1 MSINSPVRS
10 EWTVRSL
17 LLFSLA
23 AVGCGTSNP
32 APVPAPAPE
41 EPVVVSADHLRQL
54 LFAFADDS
62 MQGRE
67 AGEQGNYMGTTF
79 LASQA
84 RLYGL
89 EPAGEDGTY
98 FQTIP
103 LRVRK
108 VFVNVSV
115 AGEDLQLGT
124 DILPIPPIQSIPAG
138 MAGAVDG
145 VSVVYGGQ
153 AGGAD
158 EIAADQGL
166 GKVVVLA
173 AAAGPNGPAFS
184 VARPS
189 LQKFAKAAAIVIVN
203 LDYAPPGVVGFLTS
217 SRPYLADDDSDAET
231 HPLLMVVT
239 GRVGELLMGGSLD
252 SIQPGAEGRPLHGS
266 FGFTEEE
273 PNAPARN
280 VVAVLRGNDPALSSE
295 YVAVSAHNDH
305 VGMTSSAV
313 DHDSLRA
320 YLEVVR
326 PGGAD
331 DPRRDATVEEQE
343 QIQEILSALR
353 QRRAA
358 RGDSI
363 QNGADDD
370 GSGSMAVLEV
380 ARAMAAAPE
389 RPRRSIL
396 FVWHTAEELGM
407 VGARYYTD
415 HPTVSRDAIV
425 ADINADMIGRG
436 RANDVEG
443 GGPGYLQLI
452 GSRRLSTELGD
463 MVEAV
468 NTDENHGFT
477 FDYTYDADGHP
488 DNYYCRSDHYM
499 YARYGIPV
507 VFMSTGGHRDY
518 HQLTDEPQYIDY
530 DKLAQVAGFMQALAM
545 RVANLDHRVVV
556 DKPVPDI
563 NAPCRQ

>member
-1 MSINSPVRS
+1 MSITLPGRS
-10 EWTVRSL
+10 EWSIRYL
-17 LLFSLA
+17 LLVSLA
-23 AVGCGTSNP
+23 AVGCTTSRP
-32 APVPAPAPE
+32 AATPAPE
-41 EPVVVSADHLRQL
+41 ESVAVSADHLRQL

-62 MQGRE
+62 MQGRK

-84 RLYGL
+84 QLYGL
-89 EPAGEDGTY
+89 EPAGDSGTY

-108 VFVNVSV
+108 VFAEVSLE
-115 AGEDLQLGT
+115 GEDLQLGT
-124 DILPIPPIQSIPAG
+124 DILPIPPIQGLPVGIAGTIDGIP
-138 MAGAVDG
+138 
-145 VSVVYGGQ
+145 VVYGGQ

-158 EIAADQGL
+158 EIAGDLGV

-184 VARPS
+184 VALTS
-189 LQKFAKAAAIVIVN
+189 LQKFAGATAIVIVN
-203 LDYAPPGVVGFLTS
+203 LDYAPAGVVGFLTAS
-217 SRPYLADDDSDAET
+217 TTYLADDDSDPES

-239 GRVGELLMGGSLD
+239 DRVGERLMGGPLD
-252 SIQPGAEGRPLHGS
+252 SIEPGADGQPLGGS
-266 FGFTEEE
+266 FGFAEEE
-273 PNAPARN
+273 PAAPARN
-280 VVAVLRGNDPALSSE
+280 VVAVVRGRDPALSSE
-295 YVAVSAHNDH
+295 YVVVSAHNDH
-305 VGMTSSAV
+305 VGLSSSAV

-320 YLEVVR
+320 FLEVVR

-331 DPRRDATVEEQE
+331 DPQREATAEEQE
-343 QIQEILSALR
+343 QIQKILDGLR
-353 QRRAA
+353 QQRGARA
-358 RGDSI
+358 DSI
-363 QNGADDD
+363 RNGADDD
-370 GSGSMAVLEV
+370 GSGSVAILEV

-389 RPRRSIL
+389 KPRRSTL
-396 FVWHTAEELGM
+396 FVWHTGEELGLF
-407 VGARYYTD
+407 GAQYFTD
-415 HPTVSRDAIV
+415 NPTVPRDAIV

-436 RANDVEG
+436 RADDVEG

-463 MVEAV
+463 LVETV
-468 NTDENHGFT
+468 NIEENFGFT
-477 FDYTYDADGHP
+477 FDYAFDADGHP
-488 DNYYCRSDHYM
+488 QNYYCRSDHYM
-499 YARYGIPV
+499 YARYGIPI

-530 DKLAQVAGFMQALAM
+530 DKLARVAGFIQALAV

>member
-1 MSINSPVRS
+1 MSINLPVRS
-10 EWTVRSL
+10 EWSVRSL
-17 LLFSLA
+17 LLFSFV
-23 AVGCGTSNP
+23 AVGCGTSSP
-32 APVPAPAPE
+32 APAPAPAPE
-41 EPVVVSADHLRQL
+41 KPVVVNADHLRQL

-89 EPAGEDGTY
+89 EPAGENGTY

-108 VFVNVSV
+108 VFANVSLD
-115 AGEDLQLGT
+115 GEDLQLGT
-124 DILPIPPIQSIPAG
+124 DILLIPPIQGIPVGIAG
-138 MAGAVDG
+138 EVDG
-145 VSVVYGGQ
+145 IPVVYGGQ
-153 AGGAD
+153 AGGVD
-158 EIAADQGL
+158 EIAGDQGA

-173 AAAGPNGPAFS
+173 ATAGPNGPTFS

-189 LQKFAKAAAIVIVN
+189 LQKFAKAAAVVIVN
-203 LDYAPPGVVGFLTS
+203 LDYAPAGVVGFLTS
-217 SRPYLADDDSDAET
+217 SRPYLADDESDAGT
-231 HPLLMVVT
+231 RPLLMTAT

-266 FGFTEEE
+266 FGFTEEK

-280 VVAVLRGNDPALSSE
+280 VVAVLRGSDPALSSE
-295 YVAVSAHNDH
+295 YVVVSAHNDH
-305 VGMTSSAV
+305 VGTTSSAV

-331 DPRRDATVEEQE
+331 DPRREATVEEQ
-343 QIQEILSALR
+343 QHIQEILSALR
-353 QRRAA
+353 LQHGA
-358 RGDSI
+358 RMDSI

-389 RPRRSIL
+389 KPGRSIL
-396 FVWHTAEELGM
+396 FVWHTGEELGLF
-407 VGARYYTD
+407 GARYFTD
-415 HPTVSRDAIV
+415 HPTVPREAMV

-436 RANDVEG
+436 RPDDVEA
-443 GGPGYLQLI
+443 GGPGYVQLI
-452 GSRRLSTELGD
+452 GTRRLSTELGD
-463 MVEAV
+463 IVEAV
-468 NTDENHGFT
+468 NTDENHGLT
-477 FDYTYDADGHP
+477 FDYTFDADGHP
-488 DNYYCRSDHYM
+488 QNYYCRSDHYM
-499 YARYGIPV
+499 YARYGIPI

-530 DKLAQVAGFMQALAM
+530 DKLARVAGFMQALVV

>member
-1 MSINSPVRS
+1 VSSNVADRS
-10 EWTVRSL
+10 KWSARYL

-23 AVGCGTSNP
+23 AVGCATSDP
-32 APVPAPAPE
+32 AVTPAPE
-41 EPVVVSADHLRQL
+41 QSVVVNADHLRQL

-62 MQGRE
+62 MQGRK
-67 AGEQGNYMGTTF
+67 AGEQGSYMGTTF

-84 RLYGL
+84 RHYGL
-89 EPAGEDGTY
+89 EPAGENGTY

-108 VFVNVSV
+108 VFANLSV
-115 AGEDLQLGT
+115 AGEDLELET
-124 DILPIPPIQSIPAG
+124 DILPIPPIQGIPVGIAG
-138 MAGAVDG
+138 NVDG
-145 VSVVYGGQ
+145 VPIVYGGQ

-158 EIAADQGL
+158 EIAGDLGV

-173 AAAGPNGPAFS
+173 AAAGPNGPGFS
-184 VARPS
+184 VARSS
-189 LQKFAKAAAIVIVN
+189 LQKFVQAAAVVIVN
-203 LDYAPPGVVGFLTS
+203 LDYAPPGLVGFLSAPST
-217 SRPYLADDDSDAET
+217 YLDEDDSDPGAL
-231 HPLLMVVT
+231 PLLMVVT
-239 GRVGELLMGGSLD
+239 DRVGELMLGGSLENLE
-252 SIQPGAEGRPLHGS
+252 PGAEGRPLHGS

-273 PNAPARN
+273 SNAPARN
-280 VVAVLRGNDPALSSE
+280 VVAVLRGSDPALSSE
-295 YVAVSAHNDH
+295 YVVISTHNDH
-305 VGMTSSAV
+305 IGVTSSAV

-320 YLEVVR
+320 FLEVVR

-331 DPRRDATVEEQE
+331 SPQRDATVEEQE
-343 QIQEILSALR
+343 RIQEILSTLR
-353 QRRAA
+353 QQHGGRA
-358 RGDSI
+358 DSI
-363 QNGADDD
+363 YNGADDD
-370 GSGSMAVLEV
+370 GSGSVAVLEV
-380 ARAMAAAPE
+380 ARALAAAPQ

-396 FVWHTAEELGM
+396 FVWHTGEELGLF
-407 VGARYYTD
+407 GAQYFTD
-415 HPTVSRDAIV
+415 HPTVPRDAIV

-436 RANDVEG
+436 RADDVEG

-477 FDYTYDADGHP
+477 FDYAFDADGHP
-488 DNYYCRSDHYM
+488 ENYYCRSDHYM
-499 YARYGIPV
+499 YARYGIPI

-530 DKLAQVAGFMQALAM
+530 DKLARVAGFIQALAV

>member
-1 MSINSPVRS
+1 MSINLPERS
-10 EWTVRSL
+10 EWSVRYVL
-17 LLFSLA
+17 LLSLA
-23 AVGCGTSNP
+23 AVGCATSPP
-32 APVPAPAPE
+32 AATPAPE
-41 EPVVVSADHLRQL
+41 QPVVVSADHLRQL

-84 RLYGL
+84 QLDGL
-89 EPAGEDGTY
+89 EPAGENGTY

-103 LRVRK
+103 LRVRR
-108 VFVNVSV
+108 VFVGVTL
-115 AGEDLQLGT
+115 AGEDLDLRT
-124 DILPIPPIQSIPAG
+124 DILPIPPIQGIPAG
-138 MAGAVDG
+138 IAGEVDG
-145 VSVVYGGQ
+145 IPVVYGGQ

-158 EIAADQGL
+158 EIAGDQGV

-173 AAAGPNGPAFS
+173 AATGPNGPAFS
-184 VARPS
+184 VSRPS
-189 LQKFAKAAAIVIVN
+189 LQKFATAAGVVLVN
-203 LDYAPPGVVGFLTS
+203 LDYASPPVVNLLTAPS
-217 SRPYLADDDSDAET
+217 TYVADDDSDPG
-231 HPLLMVVT
+231 PLPLVMAVT

-252 SIQPGAEGRPLHGS
+252 SIEPGAEGRPLQGS

-280 VVAVLRGNDPALSSE
+280 VVAVLRGSDPALASE
-295 YVAVSAHNDH
+295 YVVISTHNDH
-305 VGMTSSAV
+305 LGLTSSAV

-326 PGGAD
+326 PGGAES
-331 DPRRDATVEEQE
+331 PRREATVEEQE
-343 QIQEILSALR
+343 RIQEILNALR
-353 QRRAA
+353 QQHGARA
-358 RGDSI
+358 DSI

-370 GSGSMAVLEV
+370 GSGSVAVLEV

-396 FVWHTAEELGM
+396 FVWHTAEELGLF
-407 VGARYYTD
+407 GAQYFTD
-415 HPTVSRDAIV
+415 HPTVPRDAIV

-436 RANDVEG
+436 RADDVEG

-463 MVEAV
+463 IVEAV

-477 FDYTYDADGHP
+477 FDYAFDADGHP
-488 DNYYCRSDHYM
+488 ENYYCRSDHYM
-499 YARYGIPV
+499 YARYGIPI

-530 DKLAQVAGFMQALAM
+530 DKLARVAGFMQALAL